1 MINEANLSAVYE
13 HDQKV
18 SGSKVAAPPRTR
30 KREQTERPIKGAEAV
45 LYPAQRGLR
54 GRRIRKNERE
64 TRKSD
69 KERERERWGERR
81 GLGKSVFDI
90 D

>member
-30 KREQTERPIKGAEAV
+30 KREQTERPIKEAEAA
-45 LYPAQRGLR
+45 PRFAQRGR
-54 GRRIRKNERE
+54 GVVRKEYKEERE
-64 TRKSD
+64 
-69 KERERERWGERR
+69 
-81 GLGKSVFDI
+81 
-90 D
+90 